1 MRGTLLVFKPGQL
14 APQLIELDHRPEL
27 DDLKKHIDGHL
38 ELVPGFRS
46 IVHYDVVMDCI
57 VYADEDGKR
66 KKLEVNNAATVLWD
80 AALRRNGTGLL
91 RPNGRAI
98 DWLVGP
104 VVVLFG
110 DHELMAEL

>member
-1 MRGTLLVFKPGQL
+1 MI
-14 APQLIELDHRPEL
+14 PQQIELDHCPEL
-27 DDLKKHIDGHL
+27 NELQSHIGGGYL

-46 IVHYDVVMDCI
+46 IAHYDMIMDCI

-66 KKLEVNNAATVLWD
+66 KKLEINSIATILWD
-80 AALRRNGTGLL
+80 IALRRNGTGLL
-91 RPNGRAI
+91 RPDGRAV

-110 DHELMAEL
+110 DRELMAEL